1 MKHIYTFCVTTRQ
14 LYGDLEHRFIE
25 FPLDNPYTYQGIEQ
39 MKDIIREEISKLPT
53 VKKVVSIV
61 LINYLGVEN

>member
-1 MKHIYTFCVTTRQ
+1 MKHIYTFCVTTQQ
-14 LYGDLEHRFIE
+14 LNGDLDNRFLE

-39 MKDIIREEISKLPT
+39 MKDIIRDEISKLPT

-61 LINYLGVEN
+61 LINYLGVEK